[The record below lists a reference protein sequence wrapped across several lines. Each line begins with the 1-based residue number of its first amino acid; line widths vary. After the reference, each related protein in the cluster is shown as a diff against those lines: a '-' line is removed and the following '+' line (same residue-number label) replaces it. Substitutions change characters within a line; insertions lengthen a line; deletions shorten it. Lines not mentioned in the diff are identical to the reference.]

1 MSTSAAGE
9 KLPPAITQ
17 KVLKPMERAQAW
29 AGRQLNKAQQMIREL
44 SVSHPDPRD
53 IALQDEVGPIAI
65 GDDAKPERTVVLA
78 TKFFSALT
86 CIMVL
91 AADTFI
97 ML

>member
-1 MSTSAAGE
+1 MFRQIVLYFRACFHGFLCCFHYRPAGGMSTSAAGE

-53 IALQDEVGPIAI
+53 IALQ
-65 GDDAKPERTVVLA
+65 
-78 TKFFSALT
+78 
-86 CIMVL
+86 
-91 AADTFI
+91 
-97 ML
+97 